1 MKKISVVSFSD
12 IKIKNRLDYWFNKAT
27 NEEIRSGMEWYKD
40 AQDFAK
46 YLSEKYNIESY
57 ICASVISAL
66 SPNNRWDRNKIDAE
80 NVIIAWKQY
89 INPNDVKVCTYN
101 SNKFKAF
108 DILAGSVITEKSPKT
123 HAFAMN
129 VGLLSSDHITIDKW
143 HIRACLTK
151 EKHDVVETVT
161 SAQYRRIERITA
173 ELAKKYNLKG
183 YQLQAI
189 IWVTIRSNWK

>member
-1 MKKISVVSFSD
+1 MNKLSVVNFGD
-12 IKIKNRLDYWFNKAT
+12 IKIKNRLEYWLNMAT
-27 NEEIRSGMEWYKD
+27 KNEIASGMEWYKD
-40 AQDFAK
+40 AQDFAQ

-66 SPNNRWDRNKIDAE
+66 SPNNRWERNKIDAE
-80 NVIIAWKQY
+80 AVITAWKQC
-89 INPNDVKVCTYN
+89 IDPNDIKVCTYN

-108 DILAGSVITEKSPKT
+108 EILAGSVITEKSPKT

-151 EKHDVVETVT
+151 EKCDVVETVT
-161 SAQYRRIERITA
+161 SVQYRRIERITA
-173 ELAKKYNLKG
+173 ELAKKYSLKG
-183 YQLQAI
+183 YELQAI
-189 IWVTIRSNWK
+189 IWVTIRNNWK